1 MWYSD
6 DVRITLPILGRGR
19 IREKKQDYLTTEAQ
33 MKRITISIPPEDLEK
48 IEQLAQQKGL
58 ILSECLRML
67 IRIGFT
73 VEEAAA
79 EKNPGERPPFLSV
92 EEQLLLWKTQL
103 DWQQETR
110 LLVRHLVD
118 TLTQAPL
125 KDRDALLEDAQQK
138 ACAVVQN
145 LLLPIQ
151 PLKNPIR

>member
-1 MWYSD
+1 M
-6 DVRITLPILGRGR
+6 
-19 IREKKQDYLTTEAQ
+19 EAK

-48 IEQLAQQKGL
+48 IERLAQQKGL

-79 EKNPGERPPFLSV
+79 EKNYPERPSFLSV
-92 EEQLLLWKTQL
+92 DEQILLWKTQL
-103 DWQQETR
+103 AWQQETR

-118 TLTQAPL
+118 TLTQASL

-138 ACAVVQN
+138 SQN
-145 LLLPIQ
+145 RVEGLLKQISHQEHHFDWAEEENSPE
-151 PLKNPIR
+151 N

>member
-1 MWYSD
+1 
-6 DVRITLPILGRGR
+6 
-19 IREKKQDYLTTEAQ
+19 

-48 IEQLAQQKGL
+48 IERLAQQKGL

-79 EKNPGERPPFLSV
+79 EKNPGERLSFLSV
-92 EEQLLLWKTQL
+92 DEQILLWKTQL
-103 DWQQETR
+103 AWQQETR

-125 KDRDALLEDAQQK
+125 KDRDTLLEDVQQK
-138 ACAVVQN
+138 AHSVVQN
-145 LLLPIQ
+145 LLQLIQ
-151 PLKNPIR
+151 SFENPIR